1 MGSRRR
7 EYDRIVYY
15 TFSDQQK
22 DEVLKKLE
30 ALLTAEKRVVLAY
43 VFGSFTRRNNVRDMD
58 VAVYAVPALSFNEF
72 LDLGGRVELE
82 LGFSVDVVQLQDL
95 NPAFRIKVLRHG
107 LPVVIK
113 DKRLSYV
120 LMAQA
125 NAEIHDLA
133 MCLKELSVKTG

>member
-7 EYDRIVYY
+7 EYDRVVYY

-22 DEVLKKLE
+22 DEVFKKLE

-58 VAVYAVPALSFNEF
+58 VAVYAVPPLSFNEL

-82 LGFSVDVVQLQDL
+82 LGFPVDVVQLQDL

-107 LPVVIK
+107 LSVVIK

-125 NAEIHDLA
+125 NAEIHDLV